1 MRTIQLCTVVGLI
14 ILNPVVF
21 AANSGNPS
29 IPARSGET
37 AVDAG
42 SQGGRQS
49 RLNKAQQARKSGDRE
64 LAISLYKEIG
74 TREPGNVEARLVLAS
89 LLAEANRFD
98 EARVELNAVQ
108 KIRPAWV
115 QVYLTRAQVEQQARN
130 EISALK
136 AFNQALAIDP
146 QNQTAREGKLLTLSR
161 LGSPD
166 IALTEAKEWPRVDAQ
181 VIQRLHEDKAAQAIR
196 RSENAYHDSPVQALP
211 ALDAAIGLVEA
222 NLQRYAGSERSRFD
236 YVRALANRNRHRDA
250 IAVYEGLMAEKRD
263 LPGYLH
269 HSAGLAYLAEQQP
282 QQARN
287 AFQAALAFDP
297 NDFNASVG
305 LFYALCDLN
314 KFRQAKTHI
323 DALAAR
329 ALEPEKK
336 FQADMLAIWVRA
348 YEARL
353 GVAQDR
359 FSALLAR
366 VPASTSLHNALGR
379 IYLWRG
385 WPRRAGKE
393 FNYVAQRHPQDLE
406 AQTGLLDVDM
416 ALADYRAAARRVVA
430 LNTQAPGNE
439 SVRRSNRVQALHRR
453 PEFHTEIGTSET
465 KERASTGQS
474 LHVETRVYSAPLNF
488 QNRLFAHQYYESAR
502 FDAGYVYY
510 KRLGL
515 GWESTIARVGKLEIE
530 AQQEFY
536 KENQTS
542 VLVGGEIQFN
552 DYWRIKGRYDSN
564 STDVPLRARVNDI
577 DGKAIYLSSKYRL
590 SERTAID
597 VNAQRLSMS
606 DDNTRRSISASAG
619 YQFIQGPFYK
629 ATVSLDGY
637 ASTNTL
643 PSTQVVYFNPPNDRT
658 VQLTLKNEWL
668 GYRRYARSFYQRLY
682 LSIGGYTQKGFDT
695 ESIGSVR
702 YEHEWNFS
710 DSLNTRYGL
719 GYVRRVYD
727 GEVSRGPEAT
737 LSVNWK
743 F

>member
-1 MRTIQLCTVVGLI
+1 MRTIQLCTVAGLI

-29 IPARSGET
+29 IPARSAES
-37 AVDAG
+37 AVDPG
-42 SQGGRQS
+42 TKGGRLN

-64 LAISLYKEIG
+64 LAISLYKGIVVL
-74 TREPGNVEARLVLAS
+74 EPGNVEARLVLAN
-89 LLAEANRFD
+89 LLAEANRFE

-108 KIRPAWV
+108 KIRPAWA

-166 IALTEAKEWPRVDAQ
+166 IALTEAKEWARVDPQ

-196 RSENAYHDSPVQALP
+196 RSENAYHDSPAQAVP
-211 ALDAAIGLVEA
+211 ALDAAIGLVET

-236 YVRALANRNRHRDA
+236 YVRALANRNRHHDA
-250 IAVYEGLMAEKRD
+250 IAVYENLMAEKRA

-297 NDFNASVG
+297 NDFSASVG

-314 KFRQAKTHI
+314 KFRQAKAHI

-329 ALEPEKK
+329 PLEPERK
-336 FQADMLAIWVRA
+336 FQAGMLAIWVRA
-348 YEARL
+348 YEDRL
-353 GVAQDR
+353 GVAHDR

-385 WPRRAGKE
+385 WPRRARKE
-393 FNYVAQRHPQDLE
+393 FNYVALRHPHDLE

-416 ALADYRAAARRVVA
+416 ALADYRSAARRVGA
-430 LNTQAPGNE
+430 LNTLAPGNE
-439 SVRRSNRVQALHRR
+439 SVRRSNRAQALHHR
-453 PEFHTEIGTSET
+453 PEFHIAIGTSQT
-465 KERASTGQS
+465 KERASTGRS

-515 GWESTIARVGKLEIE
+515 GWESIIARVGKLEIE

-564 STDVPLRARVNDI
+564 SIDVPLRARLNDI
-577 DGKAIYLSSKYRL
+577 DGTSVYLGSKYRL
-590 SERTAID
+590 SERMAID
-597 VNAQRLSMS
+597 VSTQRLSMS
-606 DDNTRRSISASAG
+606 DGNDRRSLSASAD

-629 ATVSLDGY
+629 ANVVLDGY

-643 PSTQVVYFNPPNDRT
+643 PSVNVAYFNPASDQT
-658 VQLTLKNEWL
+658 VQLIIKNEWVS
-668 GYRRYARSFYQRLY
+668 YRRYARSFYQRIY
-682 LSIGGYTQKGFDT
+682 LAAGAYTQKGFDT
-695 ESIGSVR
+695 QSIGSLR

-719 GYVRRVYD
+719 AYVRRVYD